1 MNDDSKYCSSE
12 EADLPGI
19 KVEWGVSS
27 LSPGIHIGA
36 RLNQDLNGAQ
46 VIVGAG
52 KMQSGVAAKAPL
64 LNLVNIIHFS
74 LLDHG
79 LQSACVADT
88 CELKTLQDQE
98 LNEFRLLAHPP
109 LNASNLD

>member
-1 MNDDSKYCSSE
+1 MMTVNSSE

-109 LNASNLD
+109 LNSSNLD